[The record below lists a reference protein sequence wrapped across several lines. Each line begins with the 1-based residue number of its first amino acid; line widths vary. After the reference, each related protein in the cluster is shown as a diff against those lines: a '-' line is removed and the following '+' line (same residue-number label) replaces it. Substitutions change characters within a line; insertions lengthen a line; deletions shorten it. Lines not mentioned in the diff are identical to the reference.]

1 MSAVA
6 KARSGAGVGSG
17 SFFGIGGWEFIVLAL
32 VFVLIVGPQRLPEYT
47 RSIIRMVR
55 RARTWVDESRATVES
70 EMGIAVDDL
79 KKYDPRQYDPRRII
93 REAWGDTSPLE
104 DLASDTKALVSSSAA
119 GVAAVGAAASGSH
132 RVAEDEAA
140 AIDARL
146 GRAPFD
152 DEAT

>member
-1 MSAVA
+1 M
-6 KARSGAGVGSG
+6 GSG
-17 SFFGIGGWEFIVLAL
+17 SVFGIGGWEFIILAL

-55 RARTWVDESRATVES
+55 SARTWVEQSRETVES

-93 REAWGDTSPLE
+93 REAWGDTTALE
-104 DLASDTKALVSSSAA
+104 DLASDTRSLVGASAA
-119 GVAAVGAAASGSH
+119 GVAGVAAATSGSH
-132 RVAEDEAA
+132 RAEPGPGRAEAV
-140 AIDARL
+140 DLRP

>member
-1 MSAVA
+1 M
-6 KARSGAGVGSG
+6 GSG
-17 SFFGIGGWEFIVLAL
+17 SFFGIGGWEFIILAL

-47 RSIIRMVR
+47 RNIVRMVR
-55 RARTWVDESRATVES
+55 RARQWVDESRESVEN

-93 REAWGDTSPLE
+93 RDAWGDTSPID
-104 DLASDTKALVSSSAA
+104 DLVKDTSALVGSSAA
-119 GVAAVGAAASGSH
+119 GVAAVGGAAKGSGARASGSTS
-132 RVAEDEAA
+132 AA
-140 AIDARL
+140 DVRP

>member
-1 MSAVA
+1 M
-6 KARSGAGVGSG
+6 GSG
-17 SFFGIGGWEFIVLAL
+17 SFFGIGGWEFIILLL

-47 RSIIRMVR
+47 RNIVRMVR
-55 RARTWVDESRATVES
+55 RARQWVDESRESVEN

-93 REAWGDTSPLE
+93 RDAWGDTSPID
-104 DLASDTKALVSSSAA
+104 DLVKDTSALVGSSAA
-119 GVAAVGAAASGSH
+119 GVAAVGEAAKGSGS
-132 RVAEDEAA
+132 RSSSASTDVA
-140 AIDARL
+140 DARS

>member
-1 MSAVA
+1 M
-6 KARSGAGVGSG
+6 GSG
-17 SFFGIGGWEFIVLAL
+17 SFFGIGGWEFIILLL

-47 RSIIRMVR
+47 RNIVRMVR
-55 RARTWVDESRATVES
+55 RARQWVDESRESVEN

-93 REAWGDTSPLE
+93 RDAWGDTSPID
-104 DLASDTKALVSSSAA
+104 DLVKDTSALVGSSAA
-119 GVAAVGAAASGSH
+119 GVAAVGEAAKGSGS
-132 RVAEDEAA
+132 RSSSASTDAA
-140 AIDARL
+140 DARS